1 MKFLLTMVLALI
13 VSVPALGQRQH
24 GKRVHDKAKVEKRV
38 DKKGCPKCA
47 ALKKE
52 VSKSER
58 KRPAKSTK
66 GCASKGKRGSRASK
80 GRSFRASKR
89 RSRRFS
95 GRRVSSR
102 RSSGRRASSRRSY
115 ARRGTFTK
123 KARDVK
129 KIMDSRRKSRLDIN
143 KDKRKKLGNMIRTGS
158 GDFHKRFQGTKGESR
173 RPDWRK
179 FAEMRK

>member
-66 GCASKGKRGSRASK
+66 GRASKGKRGSRASK

-95 GRRVSSR
+95 GRR
-102 RSSGRRASSRRSY
+102 ASSRRSH
-115 ARRGTFTK
+115 ARRGPSTK
-123 KARDVK
+123 KARGVK
-129 KIMDSRRKSRLDIN
+129 RIMDARKKSRLDTN
-143 KDKRKKLGNMIRTGS
+143 NDKRKKWRNVIR
-158 GDFHKRFQGTKGESR
+158 KKLRESDAR
-173 RPDWRK
+173 RSS
-179 FAEMRK
+179 

>member
-95 GRRVSSR
+95 GRR
-102 RSSGRRASSRRSY
+102 ASSRRSH

-129 KIMDSRRKSRLDIN
+129 RIMDARKKSRLDTN
-143 KDKRKKLGNMIRTGS
+143 NDKRKKWRNVIR
-158 GDFHKRFQGTKGESR
+158 KKLRESDAR
-173 RPDWRK
+173 RSS
-179 FAEMRK
+179 

>member
-66 GCASKGKRGSRASK
+66 GRASKGKRGSRASK
-80 GRSFRASKR
+80 GRSLRASKR
-89 RSRRFS
+89 RSRRF
-95 GRRVSSR
+95 
-102 RSSGRRASSRRSY
+102 SGRRASSRRSY

-129 KIMDSRRKSRLDIN
+129 KIMDSRRKSRLDTN
-143 KDKRKKLGNMIRTGS
+143 NDKRKKWRNVIRKKLQET
-158 GDFHKRFQGTKGESR
+158 KRK
-173 RPDWRK
+173 
-179 FAEMRK
+179 